1 MHFEYRINNGILSQ
15 LGRVM
20 MFCITL
26 LVLCPIAW
34 AAIDRTHI
42 DHSYQQWS
50 TLPSKQLVDM
60 GIDFRKNQQRIDS
73 AFLCFSI
80 AANRYYDKHLTD
92 ADRYESVRAFQM
104 MGRTYFFDYEDFIK
118 ADSIISLAAE
128 LAHQHH
134 YNDLLPDILINR
146 ACIVKGLNMVVHGTQ
161 RIDTVSLNMLKTAFH
176 LAYNNGNWQSAK
188 ASFFNLMFECIH
200 VNESE
205 YIGGIMDSVM
215 RVMPESVTWQ
225 SMAVQLIGGVQAFN
239 NGDLKGALTHLQ
251 AFKTSIPKYTNYNE
265 QPSALMIANAYL
277 HTCLMNMGRYDA
289 ARDCLEENIAIAT
302 SNHQSFHLMDAYG
315 NMARYYQFLGDSVQA
330 EKYRL
335 KFLEC
340 RDEIVNKKQLGNV
353 EQQQFLRAMEKKN
366 REVAQLAQQRQAR
379 ERIILWVSIAA
390 VLLLVIVGFLIW
402 HNHKIAQR
410 NRQLYERMQ
419 QLLEQDENLLHE
431 LQQQAESVSPVD
443 PDPSGHAE
451 ETHGSSPLDDTEK
464 SELLHRIFIVLETCD
479 EVFQEG
485 FTLDRLAELAQG
497 NRNYASQ
504 VINERYGKHF
514 NALLAEYRV
523 KEVCRRM
530 SDKEK
535 YGNLTLEA
543 LGRSV
548 GFKSNSNFIK
558 TFKQVTGL
566 TPSAYLRQNI
576 TSC

>member
-80 AANRYYDKHLTD
+80 AANRYYDKHLTQ
-92 ADRYESVRAFQM
+92 ADRHESVRAFQM

-176 LAYNNGNWQSAK
+176 LAYKNGNWQSAR
-188 ASFFNLMFECIH
+188 ASFFNLMIECIQ

-205 YIGGIMDSVM
+205 YIGGIMDSVL
-215 RVMPESVTWQ
+215 RVMPKSVSWQ
-225 SMAVQLIGGVQAFN
+225 PMAVQLIGGVQAFN
-239 NGDLKGALTHLQ
+239 NGDLNSALPLLQ
-251 AFKTSIPKYTNYNE
+251 AFKTSIPKYTNYYE

-289 ARDCLEENIAIAT
+289 ARDCLEEIISIAT

-315 NMARYYQFLGDSVQA
+315 NMAHYYQFLGDSVQA
-330 EKYRL
+330 EKYKL

-340 RDEIVNKKQLGNV
+340 RDEIVSKKQLGNV

-390 VLLLVIVGFLIW
+390 VLLLVIVGFLLW
-402 HNHKIAQR
+402 RNRKIAQR

-451 ETHGSSPLDDTEK
+451 KTHGSSPLDDTEK

-504 VINERYGKHF
+504 LINERYGKHF

>member
-1 MHFEYRINNGILSQ
+1 MHFEYRMTNKVLSQ
-15 LGRVM
+15 LRRVM
-20 MFCITL
+20 MVCITL

-34 AAIDRTHI
+34 ASFDRTYIDRT
-42 DHSYQQWS
+42 YQQWS

-60 GIDFRKNQQRIDS
+60 GIDFCKNQQRIDS

-92 ADRYESVRAFQM
+92 ADRRESVRAFQM
-104 MGRTYFFDYEDFIK
+104 MGRTYFFEYEDFIK
-118 ADSIISLAAE
+118 ADSIVSLAEE
-128 LAHQHH
+128 LSHQHH
-134 YNDLLPDILINR
+134 YNDLLPDILIDR
-146 ACIVKGLNMVVHGTQ
+146 ASIVKVLNMVVHGTQ
-161 RIDTVSLNMLKTAFH
+161 RVDTVSLNMLKTAFH
-176 LAYNNGNWQSAK
+176 LAYRNGNWQSAK
-188 ASFFNLMFECIH
+188 ASFFNLMIDCIQ

-215 RVMPESVTWQ
+215 RVMPESVAWQ
-225 SMAVQLIGGVQAFN
+225 PMAVQLIGGVEAFN
-239 NGDLKGALTHLQ
+239 NGDLNGALTHLQ
-251 AFKTSIPKYTNYNE
+251 AFKTSIPKNTNYIG
-265 QPSALMIANAYL
+265 QPSALMIANDYL
-277 HTCLMNMGRYDA
+277 YICLMNMRRYDA

-302 SNHQSFHLMDAYG
+302 SNHQSIHLMDAYG
-315 NMARYYQFLGDSVQA
+315 NMAKYYQFLGDSVQA

-340 RDEIVNKKQLGNV
+340 RDEIVNKKRLGNV

-390 VLLLVIVGFLIW
+390 ILLLVIVGFLIW
-402 HNHKIAQR
+402 HNRKIAQR

-419 QLLEQDENLLHE
+419 QLLEQDEKLLHE
-431 LQQQAESVSPVD
+431 LQQQAESEPTVD
-443 PDPSGHAE
+443 PDSSGHAE
-451 ETHGSSPLDDTEK
+451 KTHGSSPLDDTEK
-464 SELLHRIFIVLETCD
+464 SELLHRIFIVMETCD

-485 FTLDRLAELAQG
+485 FTLERLAELAQG
-497 NRNYASQ
+497 NRNYVSN
-504 VINERYGKHF
+504 VINERYGMNF
-514 NALLAEYRV
+514 NALMAEYRV
-523 KEVCRRM
+523 KEACRRM

-535 YGNLTLEA
+535 YSNLTLEA

-558 TFKQVTGL
+558 TFKRVTGL
-566 TPSAYLRQNI
+566 TPSAYLRQNN

>member
-1 MHFEYRINNGILSQ
+1 MNNDVFSQ
-15 LGRVM
+15 LRRVM
-20 MFCITL
+20 MVCITM

-42 DHSYQQWS
+42 DRTYQQWS

-73 AFLCFSI
+73 ALLCFSI

-92 ADRYESVRAFQM
+92 ADRRESVRAFQM
-104 MGRTYFFDYEDFIK
+104 MGRTYYFDYEDFIK
-118 ADSIISLAAE
+118 ADSIVSLAEE

-134 YNDLLPDILINR
+134 YNDMLPDILIDR
-146 ACIVKGLNMVVHGTQ
+146 ASIVKALNMVVHGTQ
-161 RIDTVSLNMLKTAFH
+161 RVDTISLNMLKTAFH
-176 LAYNNGNWQSAK
+176 LAYRNGNWESAK
-188 ASFFNLMFECIH
+188 ASFFNLMIDCIQ

-215 RVMPESVTWQ
+215 RVMPESVAWQ
-225 SMAVQLIGGVQAFN
+225 PMAVQLIGGVEAFN
-239 NGDLKGALTHLQ
+239 NGDLNGALTHLQ
-251 AFKTSIPKYTNYNE
+251 AFKTSIPKNTNNNE
-265 QPSALMIANAYL
+265 QPSALMIANDYL
-277 HTCLMNMGRYDA
+277 HFCLMNMGRYEA

-302 SNHQSFHLMDAYG
+302 FSHNSFHLSDAYG
-315 NMARYYQFLGDSVQA
+315 LLADHYLFLGDSVQA

-340 RDEIVNKKQLGNV
+340 QDEIVSRKRLGNV

-402 HNHKIAQR
+402 HNRKIAQR
-410 NRQLYERMQ
+410 NRELYERMQ
-419 QLLEQDENLLHE
+419 QLLEQDEKLLHE
-431 LQQQAESVSPVD
+431 LQQQAESVSPAD

-451 ETHGSSPLDDTEK
+451 KTHGSSPLDDTEK
-464 SELLHRIFIVLETCD
+464 SELLHRIFIVMETCD

-485 FTLDRLAELAQG
+485 FTLERLAELAQG
-497 NRNYASQ
+497 NRNYVSN
-504 VINERYGKHF
+504 VINERYGMNF
-514 NALLAEYRV
+514 NALMAEYRV
-523 KEVCRRM
+523 KEACRRM

-535 YGNLTLEA
+535 YSNLTLEA

-558 TFKQVTGL
+558 TFKRVTGL
-566 TPSAYLRQNI
+566 TPSAYLRQNN

>member
-1 MHFEYRINNGILSQ
+1 MHFEYRINNKVLSQ
-15 LGRVM
+15 LRRVM
-20 MFCITL
+20 MICITL

-42 DHSYQQWS
+42 DRSYQQWS

-92 ADRYESVRAFQM
+92 VDRRESVRAFQM
-104 MGRTYFFDYEDFIK
+104 LGRTYFFDYEDFIK
-118 ADSIISLAAE
+118 ADSIVSLAAE

-134 YNDLLPDILINR
+134 YDDLLPDILIDQSS
-146 ACIVKGLNMVVHGTQ
+146 IVKALNMVVHGTQ

-176 LAYNNGNWQSAK
+176 LAYKNGNWESAR
-188 ASFFNLMFECIH
+188 ASFFNLMIRCIQ

-215 RVMPESVTWQ
+215 RVMPKSVAWQ
-225 SMAVQLIGGVQAFN
+225 PMAAQLIGGVQAFN
-239 NGDLKGALTHLQ
+239 NGDLNSALPFLQ
-251 AFKTSIPKYTNYNE
+251 AFKASIPRYTNYNE
-265 QPSALMIANAYL
+265 QLSAMMIANTYL

-289 ARDCLEENIAIAT
+289 ARDCLEENIDIAT
-302 SNHQSFHLMDAYG
+302 RNHQSFHLMDAYG

-340 RDEIVNKKQLGNV
+340 QDEIVNKKQLGNV

-366 REVAQLAQQRQAR
+366 REVAQLAQQREAR

-390 VLLLVIVGFLIW
+390 ALLLVIVGILIW
-402 HNHKIAQR
+402 RNRIIAHR

-419 QLLEQDENLLHE
+419 QLLEQDEKLLHE
-431 LQQQAESVSPVD
+431 LQQQAVSVPSVD
-443 PDPSGHAE
+443 PDPSGHAKKA
-451 ETHGSSPLDDTEK
+451 HGSSPLDDTEK
-464 SELLHRIFIVLETCD
+464 SALLHRIFIVMETCD

-504 VINERYGKHF
+504 VINERYGMNF

-523 KEVCRRM
+523 KEACRRM

-535 YGNLTLEA
+535 YGNLTLET

-558 TFKQVTGL
+558 TFKRVTGL
-566 TPSAYLRQNI
+566 TPSAYLRQNN

>member
-1 MHFEYRINNGILSQ
+1 MHFEYRMTNKVLSQ
-15 LGRVM
+15 LRRVM
-20 MFCITL
+20 MVCITL

-42 DHSYQQWS
+42 DRTYQQWS

-60 GIDFRKNQQRIDS
+60 GIDFRRNQLRFDS

-80 AANRYYDKHLTD
+80 VANRYYDKHLTD
-92 ADRYESVRAFQM
+92 ADRHESVRALQM
-104 MGRTYFFDYEDFIK
+104 MGRSYFSDYENFIK

-134 YNDLLPDILINR
+134 YDDLLPDILIDQANIAKELR
-146 ACIVKGLNMVVHGTQ
+146 GVVHENNNL
-161 RIDTVSLNMLKTAFH
+161 DTISLNMLKTAFH
-176 LAYNNGNWQSAK
+176 LAYKNGNWAQAR
-188 ASFFNLMFECIH
+188 ASFFNLMLECFY
-200 VNESE
+200 VDESK
-205 YIGGIMDSVM
+205 YIGGIMDTVM
-215 RVMPESVTWQ
+215 RVMPKSVTWQ
-225 SMAVQLIGGVQAFN
+225 PMAAQLISGVIAFK
-239 NGDLKGALTHLQ
+239 KGQLNETLIHLQ
-251 AFKTSIPKYTNYNE
+251 AFKASIPANTTHNE
-265 QPSALMIANAYL
+265 RSSALMIANDYL
-277 HTCLMNMGRYDA
+277 FFCLMNKRRYDA

-302 SNHQSFHLMDAYG
+302 SSHQSFHLTDAYG
-315 NMARYYQFLGDSVQA
+315 NMAHYYQFLGDSVQA

-340 RDEIVNKKQLGNV
+340 RDEIVNKKRLGNV

-390 VLLLVIVGFLIW
+390 VLLLVIVGFLMW
-402 HNHKIAQR
+402 RNRKIAQR
-410 NRQLYERMQ
+410 NRELYERMQ
-419 QLLEQDENLLHE
+419 QLLEQDEKLLHE

-451 ETHGSSPLDDTEK
+451 KTHGSSPLDDTEK
-464 SELLHRIFIVLETCD
+464 SELLHRIFIVMETCD

-485 FTLDRLAELAQG
+485 FTLERLAELAQG
-497 NRNYASQ
+497 NRNYVSN
-504 VINERYGKHF
+504 VINERYGMNF
-514 NALLAEYRV
+514 NALMAEYRV
-523 KEVCRRM
+523 KEACRRM

-535 YGNLTLEA
+535 YSNLTLEA

-558 TFKQVTGL
+558 TFKRVTGL
-566 TPSAYLRQNI
+566 TPSAYLRQNN

>member
-1 MHFEYRINNGILSQ
+1 MHFEYRMTNKVLSQ
-15 LGRVM
+15 LRRVM
-20 MFCITL
+20 MVCITL

-34 AAIDRTHI
+34 AAIDRTYI
-42 DHSYQQWS
+42 DRTYQQWS

-80 AANRYYDKHLTD
+80 AANRYYDKHLND
-92 ADRYESVRAFQM
+92 ADRRESVRAFQM

-118 ADSIISLAAE
+118 ADSIISLAEE

-134 YNDLLPDILINR
+134 YDDLLPDILIDQSS
-146 ACIVKGLNMVVHGTQ
+146 IVKALNKVVHGTQ

-176 LAYNNGNWQSAK
+176 LAYKKGNWQSAK
-188 ASFFNLMFECIH
+188 VSFFNLMLDCIN
-200 VNESE
+200 VNEDQ
-205 YIGGIMDSVM
+205 YVGGIMDSVL
-215 RVMPESVTWQ
+215 RVMPESVSWQ
-225 SMAVQLIGGVQAFN
+225 PMAVQLIDNVRAFN
-239 NGDLKGALTHLQ
+239 NGDLNGALTHLQ
-251 AFKTSIPKYTNYNE
+251 AFKASIPKYTNYNE
-265 QPSALMIANAYL
+265 QPSALMIANTYL
-277 HTCLMNMGRYDA
+277 HTCLMNMGRYEA
-289 ARDCLEENIAIAT
+289 ARDCLEENISIAT
-302 SNHQSFHLMDAYG
+302 SNHQSFHLSDAYG
-315 NMARYYQFLGDSVQA
+315 NLANYYHFLGDSVQA

-340 RDEIVNKKQLGNV
+340 REEIINKKRLGNV
-353 EQQQFLRAMEKKN
+353 AQQQFLRAMEKKN

-390 VLLLVIVGFLIW
+390 ILLLVIVGFLIW
-402 HNHKIAQR
+402 RNRKIAHR
-410 NRQLYERMQ
+410 NRKLYERMQ
-419 QLLEQDENLLHE
+419 QLLEQDKKLLHE
-431 LQQQAESVSPVD
+431 LQQQAESVPPVD
-443 PDPSGHAE
+443 PDSSGHAE
-451 ETHGSSPLDDTEK
+451 KTHSSSPLDDTEK
-464 SELLHRIFIVLETCD
+464 SELLHRIFIVMETCD

-504 VINERYGKHF
+504 VINERYGMHF

-535 YGNLTLEA
+535 NGNLTLEA

-558 TFKQVTGL
+558 TFKRVTGL
-566 TPSAYLRQNI
+566 TPSAYLRQNN

>member
-1 MHFEYRINNGILSQ
+1 MHFEYRMNNKVLSQ
-15 LGRVM
+15 LRRVM
-20 MFCITL
+20 MVCITL

-34 AAIDRTHI
+34 AAIDRAHI
-42 DHSYQQWS
+42 DRTYQQWS

-104 MGRTYFFDYEDFIK
+104 MGRTYLFDYEDFIK
-118 ADSIISLAAE
+118 ADSIISLATE

-134 YNDLLPDILINR
+134 YDNLLSDILIDR
-146 ACIVKGLNMVVHGTQ
+146 SAFVKHLRGVVHDNHV
-161 RIDTVSLNMLKTAFH
+161 IDTISLNMLKTAFH
-176 LAYNNGNWQSAK
+176 LAYKNGNWESAK
-188 ASFFNLMFECIH
+188 ASFFNLMIECFT
-200 VNESE
+200 VNEDQ

-215 RVMPESVTWQ
+215 RVMPESVSWQ
-225 SMAVQLIGGVQAFN
+225 PMAVQLIGGVRACC
-239 NGDLKGALTHLQ
+239 NGDLNRSLTHLQ
-251 AFKTSIPKYTNYNE
+251 AFKASIPKNTNNNE
-265 QPSALMIANAYL
+265 QPSALMIANDYL
-277 HTCLMNMGRYDA
+277 HFCLMNMGRYEA
-289 ARDCLEENIAIAT
+289 ARDYLEENIAIAIN
-302 SNHQSFHLMDAYG
+302 SRQSFHLMDAYR
-315 NMARYYQFLGDSVQA
+315 NMAHYYQFLGDSVQA

-340 RDEIVNKKQLGNV
+340 RDEIVSKKQLGNV

-379 ERIILWVSIAA
+379 ERIIFWVCIAA
-390 VLLLVIVGFLIW
+390 ALLLVIVGFLLW
-402 HNHKIAQR
+402 RNRKIAQR

-419 QLLEQDENLLHE
+419 QLLEQDENLLLE
-431 LQQQAESVSPVD
+431 LQQQAESVPPVD
-443 PDPSGHAE
+443 PAPSSHAE
-451 ETHGSSPLDDTEK
+451 KSHGSSPLDDTEK
-464 SELLHRIFIVLETCD
+464 SELLHRIFIVMETCE

-485 FTLDRLAELAQG
+485 FTLDRLAELAQS
-497 NRNYASQ
+497 NRNYASN
-504 VINERYGKHF
+504 VINERYGMHF
-514 NALLAEYRV
+514 NALMAEYRV

-558 TFKQVTGL
+558 TFKRVTGL
-566 TPSAYLRQNI
+566 TPSAYLRQKN

>member
-1 MHFEYRINNGILSQ
+1 MHFEYRMTNKVLSQ
-15 LGRVM
+15 LRRVM
-20 MFCITL
+20 MVCITL

-34 AAIDRTHI
+34 AAIDRTYI
-42 DHSYQQWS
+42 DRTYQQWS

-92 ADRYESVRAFQM
+92 ADRRESVRAFQM
-104 MGRTYFFDYEDFIK
+104 MGRTYFFEYEDFIK
-118 ADSIISLAAE
+118 ADSIVSLAEE

-134 YNDLLPDILINR
+134 YNDMLPDILIDR
-146 ACIVKGLNMVVHGTQ
+146 ASIVKALNMVVHGTQ
-161 RIDTVSLNMLKTAFH
+161 RVDTISLNMLKTAFH
-176 LAYNNGNWQSAK
+176 LAYRNGNWESAK
-188 ASFFNLMFECIH
+188 ASFFNLMIDCIQ

-215 RVMPESVTWQ
+215 RVMPESVAWQ
-225 SMAVQLIGGVQAFN
+225 PMAVQLIGGVQAFN

-251 AFKTSIPKYTNYNE
+251 AFKASIPKYTNYNE
-265 QPSALMIANAYL
+265 QPSALMIANGYL
-277 HTCLMNMGRYDA
+277 HTCLMNMGRYEA
-289 ARDCLEENIAIAT
+289 ARDYLEENTAIAIN
-302 SNHQSFHLMDAYG
+302 SHQSFHLMDAYR
-315 NMARYYQFLGDSVQA
+315 NMAHYYQFLGDSVQA

-340 RDEIVNKKQLGNV
+340 RDEIVNKKRLGNV

-390 VLLLVIVGFLIW
+390 ILLLVIVGFLIW
-402 HNHKIAQR
+402 HNRKIAQR
-410 NRQLYERMQ
+410 NRELYERMQ
-419 QLLEQDENLLHE
+419 QLLEQDEKLLHE
-431 LQQQAESVSPVD
+431 LQQQAESVPPVD

-451 ETHGSSPLDDTEK
+451 KTHGSSPLDDTEK
-464 SELLHRIFIVLETCD
+464 SELLHRIFIVMETCD

-485 FTLDRLAELAQG
+485 FTLERLAELAQG
-497 NRNYASQ
+497 NRNYVSN
-504 VINERYGKHF
+504 VINERYGMNF
-514 NALLAEYRV
+514 NALMAEYRV
-523 KEVCRRM
+523 KEACRRM

-535 YGNLTLEA
+535 YSNLTLEA

-558 TFKQVTGL
+558 TFKRVTGL
-566 TPSAYLRQNI
+566 TPSAYLRQNN

>member
-26 LVLCPIAW
+26 LVLSPITW
-34 AAIDRTHI
+34 ATIDRALIDRT
-42 DHSYQQWS
+42 YQQWS

-60 GIDFRKNQQRIDS
+60 GIGFRKNHLQIDS

-92 ADRYESVRAFQM
+92 ADLHESVRAFQM
-104 MGRTYFFDYEDFIK
+104 MGRTYFFDYEDFTK
-118 ADSIISLAAE
+118 ADSIISRATE

-134 YNDLLPDILINR
+134 YDDLLPDILIDHAFIAKALRN
-146 ACIVKGLNMVVHGTQ
+146 VVHENYSV
-161 RIDTVSLNMLKTAFH
+161 DTVSLNMLKTAFH
-176 LAYNNGNWQSAK
+176 LAYKNSNWESMK
-188 ASFFNLMFECIH
+188 VSFFNLMLHCYV
-200 VNESE
+200 VNEDQ
-205 YIGGIMDSVM
+205 YIGGIMDSVLHVVPGS
-215 RVMPESVTWQ
+215 VMWQ
-225 SMAVQLIGGVQAFN
+225 PMATQLIGGVRAIN
-239 NGDLKGALTHLQ
+239 NGNWNEALTHLK
-251 AFKTSIPKYTNYNE
+251 AFKASIPNT
-265 QPSALMIANAYL
+265 QSSALMMANDYL
-277 HTCLMNMGRYDA
+277 YTCLMNIGQYEA
-289 ARDCLEENIAIAT
+289 AQDCLEENIDIAI
-302 SNHQSFHLMDAYG
+302 SNHQSFNLMDAYAK
-315 NMARYYQFLGDSVQA
+315 MSLRFKFLGDSIQA

-340 RDEIVNKKQLGNV
+340 RDEIINKKQLGNV

-402 HNHKIAQR
+402 HNRKIAQR

-419 QLLEQDENLLHE
+419 QLLEQDENLLHK

-451 ETHGSSPLDDTEK
+451 KTHGSSPLDDTEK
-464 SELLHRIFIVLETCD
+464 SELLHRIFIVMETCD

-504 VINERYGKHF
+504 VINERYGMHF

-535 YGNLTLEA
+535 NGNLTLEA

-558 TFKQVTGL
+558 TFKRVTGL
-566 TPSAYLRQNI
+566 TPSAYLRQNN